1 MDALTLE
8 TLLRERVAAAE
19 HGERLPTVRVM
30 MREYRVGQATIQTA
44 LARLARQGLLQLQ
57 VGRGTFVQRPA
68 ARARAGFDGARLLLL
83 SPRRQTERS
92 HAVGR
97 RLQAEFAARGAR
109 CVQII
114 YERIDEA
121 LGLLDPDRRFDACVL
136 QSYFD
141 PLPLRLIA
149 FLRERTAALCVDG
162 ARLAGV
168 DVDAVASDWRGAIDL
183 AMEQLRAAGHRRIGL
198 VAWPGTVP
206 PLQGVR
212 QHFASLRRCLGGN
225 EQTMPSVELASAPQP
240 GHAVRAELAAAL
252 KRIAAPRTG
261 GPTALLIWGGGAHVQ
276 ELQQALASAGRGPRS
291 ASSVLLLCHVD
302 RPEEHGD
309 CFACAGSVSAQAAE
323 EIVALLAWR
332 FEHAAAEPRTVLL
345 PSRFDARASLR
356 RVSSGRAGR

>member
-1 MDALTLE
+1 MDAPTLE
-8 TLLRERVAAAE
+8 ALLRERVSSAG
-19 HGERLPTVRVM
+19 HGERLPTVRAM
-30 MREYRVGQATIQTA
+30 MREYRVGQAAIQAA

-57 VGRGTFVQRPA
+57 VGRGTFVQKPVP
-68 ARARAGFDGARLLLL
+68 RARAGFDGARLLLL

-92 HAVGR
+92 YAVAR
-97 RLQAEFAARGAR
+97 QLQAEFAARGAR

-149 FLRERTAALCVDG
+149 FLRERTGALCVDG

-183 AMEQLRAAGHRRIGL
+183 AMERLRATGHRRIGL
-198 VAWPGTVP
+198 VAWPGAVP

-212 QHFASLRRCLGGN
+212 QHFASLRRCLGGSP
-225 EQTMPSVELASAPQP
+225 EAMPAVELACAPQP
-240 GHAVRAELAAAL
+240 GHGVRAEMATAL
-252 KRIAAPRTG
+252 KQIAMPRFG
-261 GPTALLIWGGGAHVQ
+261 GPTALLVWGGGAHAE
-276 ELQQALASAGRGPRS
+276 ELRQALKTAGRGPRS

-323 EIVALLAWR
+323 EIVTLIAWR
-332 FEHAAAEPRTVLL
+332 FEHPAAEPRTVLL

-356 RVSSGRAGR
+356 PFHRSTPR

>member
-1 MDALTLE
+1 MDARALE
-8 TLLRERVAAAE
+8 ALLRDRVAAAE
-19 HGERLPTVRVM
+19 HGERLPTVRTM
-30 MREYRVGQATIQTA
+30 MREYRVGQATIQAA

-57 VGRGTFVQRPA
+57 VGRGTFVQRPVP
-68 ARARAGFDGARLLLL
+68 RARAGFDGARVLLL

-92 HAVGR
+92 YAVAR

-149 FLRERTAALCVDG
+149 FLRERTGALCVDG

-183 AMEQLRAAGHRRIGL
+183 AMERLRAAGHQRIGL
-198 VAWPGTVP
+198 VAWPGAVP

-212 QHFASLRRCLGGN
+212 QHFASLRRCLDGSP
-225 EQTMPSVELASAPQP
+225 QTMPTVELESAPQP
-240 GHAVRAELAAAL
+240 GHAVRAEMAAAL
-252 KRIAAPRTG
+252 KRIVMPRAG
-261 GPTALLIWGGGAHVQ
+261 GPTALLIWGGGAHAG
-276 ELQQALASAGRGPRS
+276 ELRHALKTAGRGPRS

-309 CFACAGSVSAQAAE
+309 HFACAGSVSAQAAD
-323 EIVALLAWR
+323 EIVGLIAWR
-332 FEHAAAEPRTVLL
+332 FEHPAAEPRTVLL
-345 PSRFDARASLR
+345 PSRFDGRASLD
-356 RVSSGRAGR
+356 RVRLGAPG